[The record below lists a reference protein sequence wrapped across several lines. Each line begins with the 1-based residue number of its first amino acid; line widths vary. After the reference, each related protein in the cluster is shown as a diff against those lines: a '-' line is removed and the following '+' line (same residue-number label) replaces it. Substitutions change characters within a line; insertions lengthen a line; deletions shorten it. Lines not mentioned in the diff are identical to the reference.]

1 MVGDIKLFAGNS
13 NPSLA
18 QAVADHLGR
27 PLCRVKLGRFSDGEI
42 NVEVLESVRGQDC
55 YILQSL
61 SAPVNDHLMELLIL
75 VDALKRAS
83 AGQITALMPYYGYAR
98 QDRQTRPRTPITARL
113 VADLLVAAGTN
124 RVMAMDL
131 HAGQIQGFFSTP
143 FDHLYAKPVLIDGIE
158 VALGDRLSE
167 LVIVAPDAGGV
178 ERARVYSQRFGT
190 PLAIIDKRRAKPNE
204 AEVMH
209 LIGDVRGRVAVIID
223 DMIDTAGTLTKAASA
238 LREHGA
244 SEVHAVATHAVF
256 SGEALAR
263 IEASPLGSVIVTDT
277 IQQPLAVRESR
288 KIKLLSVGRVT
299 GEAIERVHGLRS
311 VSSMFNE
318 L

>member
-13 NPSLA
+13 NPTLA

-27 PLCRVKLGRFSDGEI
+27 PLSRVKLGRFSDGEI

-55 YILQSL
+55 FILQSL
-61 SAPVNDHLMELLIL
+61 STPVNDHLMELLIL

-83 AGQITALMPYYGYAR
+83 AGQITALLPYYGYAR

-143 FDHLYAKPVLIDGIE
+143 FDHLYGKPVLFEGIE
-158 VALGDRLSE
+158 VALGDRLHE

-178 ERARVYSQRFGT
+178 ERARSFSQRFSS

-209 LIGDVRGRVAVIID
+209 LIGDVRGRVAVIVD
-223 DMIDTAGTLTKAASA
+223 DMIDTAGTLTKAAWA
-238 LREHGA
+238 LKEHGA
-244 SEVHAVATHAVF
+244 REVHAVATHAVF
-256 SGEALAR
+256 SGNALER
-263 IEASPLGSVIVTDT
+263 IEASPLGSVIVTNT
-277 IQQPLAVRESR
+277 IQQPRPVLDSR
-288 KIKLLSVGRVT
+288 RIRLLSVGQVL